1 MPSVSELLER
11 ESTTVDLDP
20 GHFERLLRRRDRK
33 RRNRRIGAG
42 ALAIILALVSFVALT
57 RAFRTTESPADEP
70 TPNPQGIFSEV
81 GGWIAYG
88 DQRGIWAVDPSHPGD
103 PGSKIQLSTERGTPL
118 AWSNDGSKLL
128 IQSWVRPRSTAPAR
142 LYVLN
147 ADGTET
153 TLTTGNDWCGE
164 GSSSHCGSGGSLSPD
179 GAQVIYMADGSGDT
193 PSSIYVV
200 DTQGGTPRVLLTAGR
215 RWFAYTGRRHLTW
228 LSNPTY
234 SPDGTQIAYFD
245 HMFDSGA
252 QLRVMNADG
261 SGVHILLHR
270 AGLPPAG
277 GYHIYNL
284 AWSPDG
290 ERLAWG
296 GSTGIFVVGADGS
309 GLSLV
314 IPHFAENPYW
324 SPDGTR
330 IAYGNFPLEIA
341 SADGTHVQRFGRF
354 GYAASGPWNPLVQ
367 PEREVAP
374 EPEVAGVP
382 PAREGLPLTSMLL
395 LVVALLALVA
405 GAVLMRRRRVQR
417 S

>member
-1 MPSVSELLER
+1 MIDERQVFERVMRGFVPPDDSLER
-11 ESTTVDLDP
+11 LV
-20 GHFERLLRRRDRK
+20 HRRDRK
-33 RRNRRIGAG
+33 RRNQRIGAG
-42 ALAIILALVSFVALT
+42 VLAIILALVSFVALT
-57 RAFRTTESPADEP
+57 HAFRTAERPADEP
-70 TPNPQGIFSEV
+70 SPKPQGIFSKV

-88 DQRGIWAVDPSHPGD
+88 DKAGVWAVDPTHPGD
-103 PGSKIQLSTERGTPL
+103 PNDQIQLSTERGTPL

-153 TLTTGNDWCGE
+153 TLTTGNDWCSDG
-164 GSSSHCGSGGSLSPD
+164 SSHCGSGGSLSPD
-179 GAQVIYMADGSGDT
+179 GSQVIYAAPSEDT
-193 PSSIYVV
+193 WRSSINVV
-200 DTQGGTPRVLLTAGR
+200 DTDGGTPRVLLAAGR
-215 RWFAYTGRRHLTW
+215 RLFPYTGRSHGTW

-245 HMFDSGA
+245 HILDSGA

-261 SGVHILLHR
+261 SGVRILLHR

-296 GSTGIFVVGADGS
+296 GATGIFVVGADGS
-309 GLSLV
+309 GLTLAV
-314 IPHFAENPYW
+314 PRGAYPYW

-330 IAYGNFPLEIA
+330 IAYLNDGTLEIA
-341 SADGTHVQRFGRF
+341 APDGTHVQPID
-354 GYAASGPWNPLVQ
+354 YAQPGPWNPLVQ
-367 PEREVAP
+367 PEPDVTEAAASERSASVSILL
-374 EPEVAGVP
+374 
-382 PAREGLPLTSMLL
+382 PAAAVLT
-395 LVVALLALVA
+395 LVV
-405 GAVLMRRRRVQR
+405 GFGFSRRRHRATPVA

>member
-70 TPNPQGIFSEV
+70 TPKPQGIFSEV

-103 PGSKIQLSTERGTPL
+103 PGSQIQLSTERGTPL

-153 TLTTGNDWCGE
+153 TLTTGNDWNCGE
-164 GSSSHCGSGGSLSPD
+164 GSSSFCGSGGSLSPD
-179 GAQVIYMADGSGDT
+179 GAQVIYMADGSEG
-193 PSSIYVV
+193 SSIYVV

-215 RWFAYTGRRHLTW
+215 RWFAYTGRRHFTW

-245 HMFDSGA
+245 HILDSGA

-261 SGVHILLHR
+261 SGVRILLHR
-270 AGLPPAG
+270 AGLPPAN

-309 GLSLV
+309 GLSLA
-314 IPHFAENPYW
+314 IPHGAYPYW

-330 IAYGNFPLEIA
+330 IAYSYRGLEIA

-354 GYAASGPWNPLVQ
+354 GYGASGPWNPLVQ